1 MTIRSASGPW
11 QMPELPFFIRE
22 TIPPLKVVRT
32 RGNVALE
39 GGLGSRHDRK
49 IPGSGG
55 SEARLAFGMP
65 THDRNASALA
75 L

>member
-1 MTIRSASGPW
+1 MADVRPFLSSSGKP
-11 QMPELPFFIRE
+11 
-22 TIPPLKVVRT
+22 IPPLKVVRT

-39 GGLGSRHDRK
+39 GGLGSRHNRK

-55 SEARLAFGMP
+55 SEARSAFGMLY
-65 THDRNASALA
+65 DRNASALA